1 MNNNL
6 FTARTY
12 TIIIT
17 SGGAGGGGGG
27 GGGGGQRRAIHGQG
41 FVRKFGYGEVAMVM
55 VQV

>member
-27 GGGGGQRRAIHGQG
+27 GGGNVVLYTARAS
-41 FVRKFGYGEVAMVM
+41 YANLVM
-55 VQV
+55 VKLPW